1 VAALLASLALAAAT
15 PAAGQPELAVEADL
29 AFYGDN
35 TEFSNPFREGET
47 LLGVHGRLVVEARVS
62 DRVSV
67 SGGVF
72 GNQRFGSTKA
82 FEDVRP
88 VFSLVIGRPRSRL
101 VLGTLLASRHDTGPD
116 RVSPHGLLPPLQAE
130 TFAFTR
136 PWEAGIQW
144 IVDQPAL
151 RQDAWLNWQ
160 RLNTPRARERFDT
173 GVVGEVRLRGP
184 IAASYQW
191 HLVHTGGQ
199 LYASGPVSDSLAV
212 AAGPVVSGPFG
223 ATGHVRAELHAL
235 VSRHVPDREHPAR
248 SRTGGAGL
256 LRLAVERGG
265 WRAHALV
272 FRGCDV
278 IKVEGDP
285 NYLSVRLDGSRFRR
299 IRDYAEAG
307 LARRFIVAE
316 GVTVDASVRAHRVE
330 NHYEYSYRLLGRVRL
345 RWPL

>member
-1 VAALLASLALAAAT
+1 MWLAASLLVAAS
-15 PAAGQPELAVEADL
+15 PAAGQPELAVGADFS
-29 AFYGDN
+29 FYGDN

-47 LLGVHGRLVVEARVS
+47 LLGVHGRIVLEAQVS

-67 SGGVF
+67 HGGVF
-72 GNQRFGSTKA
+72 GNQRFGSVRA

-88 VFSLVIGRPRSRL
+88 VFSLVIGGPESQL
-101 VLGTLLASRHDTGPD
+101 VLGTLAASHRDTGPD
-116 RVSPHGLLPPLQAE
+116 RVSPHGLLPVLQVE
-130 TFAFTR
+130 TLAFTR

-144 IVDQPAL
+144 IVNRPAR

-160 RLNTPRARERFDT
+160 RLNTPRARERFDA

-184 IAASYQW
+184 LAAAYQW

-199 LYASGPVSDSLAV
+199 LYASGPVSDSQAV
-212 AAGPVVSGPFG
+212 AAGPVVSGPLG
-223 ATGHVRAELHAL
+223 AAGVVRLELYAL
-235 VSRHVPDREHPAR
+235 VSRHVPDRASPSQ

-285 NYLSVRLDGSRFRR
+285 NYLAVRLDGSRVRR
-299 IRDYAEAG
+299 MRDYAEAG
-307 LARRFIVAE
+307 LARRFAVAE

-330 NHYEYSYRLLGRVRL
+330 HHYEYSYRLLGRVRL
-345 RWPL
+345 RWPI